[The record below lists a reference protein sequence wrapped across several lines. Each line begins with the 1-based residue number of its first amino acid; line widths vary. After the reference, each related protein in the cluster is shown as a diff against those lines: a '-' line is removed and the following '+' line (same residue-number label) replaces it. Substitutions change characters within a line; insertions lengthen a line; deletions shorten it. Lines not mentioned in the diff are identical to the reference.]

1 MKKFLIKESELES
14 LVKEAIE
21 SYASDETPKYNQDI
35 IDLLTARYDE
45 IKTSVNKLLHSDMDH
60 RLLVGELDKIY
71 NEEIHELWKSIS
83 DEDIFKHDPTI
94 KVENMP
100 PNVIDEIV
108 DLERALVDYIEM
120 LEQQI
125 NLDEEV
131 QSSLNTLLDVIS

>member
-60 RLLVGELDKIY
+60 RLLVDELDKIY

-108 DLERALVDYIEM
+108 DLERALVDYIEI

>member
-60 RLLVGELDKIY
+60 RLLVDELDKIY

>member
-1 MKKFLIKESELES
+1 MCS
-14 LVKEAIE
+14 
-21 SYASDETPKYNQDI
+21 SD
-35 IDLLTARYDE
+35 LYDE

-60 RLLVGELDKIY
+60 RLLVDELDKIY

-131 QSSLNTLLDVIS
+131 QSSLDALLDVIS